1 MATQVK
7 LYYTDRNDTYK
18 EWELLPNKLLI
29 VEDIEAY
36 LAPKSKI
43 TLSNI
48 QYQKNQLELGLN
60 LELPESYSQAKT
72 HTSFKYVSIQNAG
85 ELVHYYFVKNI
96 VWRAQKTCRLEL
108 VMDVL
113 NTFKEG
119 YDYEWKANTKIVREH
134 KSRYTANNFS
144 LYIENFSVEDAAG
157 VLNLYDE
164 VYFGYMD
171 GEGDEQWLSKVIIE
185 KYDTDLRL
193 TFNSSLSGFNSLKA
207 IVAREV
213 GLEHDFIL
221 SLDTGYDNYI
231 EINFRD
237 YYFNGALFNKIDYI
251 QENINPLLIC
261 KNFKG
266 ENIED
271 VGPLKQTW
279 YLLYRNTNNP
289 DPDDLTNPVECYL
302 IPEKSVDVTS
312 GSITASKVYPENL
325 KEGYWYYCKC
335 YINGVRNIQLTFSN
349 GYTSHNSGPQ
359 DHIVMMRR
367 VGDRIEAREFS
378 ASLGVAFPYPL
389 QTGLTFITLGSLPC
403 PYIISPYQ
411 LNNDE
416 LASSN
421 TFSNEQYWTASGA
434 AATTGNVNNID
445 RTDPKNI
452 KLIKLPYCPYTFN
465 IDENNNYINV
475 EGSQWTYVSLH
486 QANSTDIACLRL
498 DDLNT
503 KLVNSLI
510 GPEEI
515 FNNFASSG
523 DLQNI
528 SLGDLR
534 TRLDPKLLNS
544 EFYQPKLVYDS
555 FSFTFE
561 LEKLDLS
568 HYINLDERKLVLT
581 FLMTRT
587 INSKFLFKVVDY
599 AIDKAETNYP
609 DVLCIGRNNEEVL
622 YNSSYVAY
630 VRTGFNYD
638 VKAKN
643 MSNAAQW
650 IGVGASG
657 IGMATSLLLP
667 SVPLKVAGVIGSLI
681 SMALSVKQAV
691 VSTINNE
698 NNLKQKI
705 LQEQNRT
712 ASVAGSDDVDL
723 MSEYTENR
731 LKYLLYEP
739 TDVMKSMLDDLF
751 FYAGYVSNR
760 MGIPTHNNRVN
771 FDYLE
776 CEPAIQA
783 VASIPE
789 DCLGELINCF
799 KTGVTYLH
807 KTNRESNKWDF
818 AQKYENWEVEL
829 LEA

>member
-7 LYYTDRNDTYK
+7 LYYTDRNATYK

-29 VEDIEAY
+29 VEDIESY
-36 LAPKSKI
+36 LATKEAL
-43 TLSNI
+43 TLSQF
-48 QYQKNQLELGLN
+48 QYQKNKLELEINVDLAQ
-60 LELPESYSQAKT
+60 SYSQPKT
-72 HTSFKYVSIQNAG
+72 STSFKYVSIQNTN
-85 ELVHYYFVKNI
+85 ELVHYYFVKETE
-96 VWRAQKTCRLEL
+96 WRSKTCVRFKL

-134 KSRYTANNFS
+134 KSRYAANNFS
-144 LYIENFSVEDAAG
+144 ITIFDYAQEGSYGTI
-157 VLNLYDE
+157 NLYDE
-164 VYFGYMD
+164 VYFGYID
-171 GEGDEQWLSKVIIE
+171 GEGDEQWLAKGIIT
-185 KYDTDLRL
+185 KYDTDIHLDL
-193 TFNSSLSGFNSLKA
+193 DISSLSSIKQ
-207 IVAREV
+207 IVEREV
-213 GLEHDFIL
+213 AAGHDFII
-221 SLDTGYDNYI
+221 SLDAGYDNYL
-231 EINFRD
+231 EFSFSD

-266 ENIED
+266 QNIED
-271 VGPLKQTW
+271 VGPLKQNW

-289 DPDDLTNPVECYL
+289 DPDDLMNPVECYL
-302 IPEKSVDVTS
+302 IPEKAVDVTS
-312 GSITASKVYPENL
+312 GSIVASKVYPENL

-335 YINGVRNIQLTFSN
+335 YINGIRNIQLTFSN
-349 GYTSHNSGPQ
+349 SYTSHNSGTQ
-359 DHIVMMRR
+359 EHIVMMRR
-367 VGDRIEAREFS
+367 VDNRIEAREYS
-378 ASLGVAFPYPL
+378 VALGQVFQYPL
-389 QTGLTFITLGSLPC
+389 QTGLLFITLGSLPC
-403 PYIISPYQ
+403 PYIVSPYQ

-421 TFSNEQYWTASGA
+421 TFSNEQYWNTAGTPA
-434 AATTGNVNNID
+434 ATGNVNNID

-465 IDENNNYINV
+465 IDENNNYINI

-486 QANSTDIACLRL
+486 QADNTDIACLRL

-523 DLQNI
+523 DLLNI
-528 SLGDLR
+528 SIGDLR

-568 HYINLDERKLVLT
+568 HYINLDDRKLVLT

-587 INSKFLFKVVDY
+587 INSKFLFKIVDY
-599 AIDKAETNYP
+599 AIDKAENNYP

-667 SVPLKVAGVIGSLI
+667 SVPLKVAGIIGSLI

-783 VASIPE
+783 VATIPE

-807 KTNRESNKWDF
+807 KTNRDSKKWDF
-818 AQKYENWEVEL
+818 AQEYENWEVEL
-829 LEA
+829 VEA